1 MRIDVMKHYGLTIPL
16 SQAGYYETNH
26 HKQLMIDIRG
36 AILEG
41 KLVALSGVIGSG
53 KTAMLDRIQQILT
66 EEKHVIVS
74 QSFTID
80 KRAVKP
86 STLVTALFYDLS
98 GDKQVR
104 VPTDIEARDR
114 QLYELVKKRKRPVVL
129 FVDEAHDLSTYTLTS
144 LKRLIEL
151 VRGGTGGRLAVVL
164 AGHPKLK
171 NDLRRP
177 TMEEIGHRAAIFSLD
192 GIAGSQRE
200 YIHWLLGA
208 CSGGKVEVESML
220 SEEAIDLLA
229 TKLRTPLQVE
239 QYLTRALEAGYQTGE
254 TPVSADVVNAILARH
269 SEDIEPTLTR
279 NGYRVKD
286 LAEQF
291 DAKPAEIKALFSQTL
306 DPVRTAELREKM
318 LAAGLPI

>member
-1 MRIDVMKHYGLTIPL
+1 
-16 SQAGYYETNH
+16 
-26 HKQLMIDIRG
+26 
-36 AILEG
+36 
-41 KLVALSGVIGSG
+41 
-53 KTAMLDRIQQILT
+53 LDRIQQVLI

-74 QSFTID
+74 QSFAID
-80 KRAVKP
+80 KRAVKL

-177 TMEEIGHRAAIFSLD
+177 TMEEIGHRATIFSLD

-200 YIHWLLGA
+200 YIYWLLGA
-208 CSGGKVEVESML
+208 CSEGKVDIESML
-220 SEEAIDLLA
+220 SEDAIDLLA

-239 QYLTRALEAGYQTGE
+239 QYLTLALEAGYQTGE
-254 TPVSADVVNAILARH
+254 TPVSAEVVNAVLARH
-269 SEDIEPTLTR
+269 SDDLEPTLTR

-291 DAKPAEIKALFSQTL
+291 DAKPAEIKALFNQTL
-306 DPVRTAELREKM
+306 DPVRTGELREKM